1 LALIPESSTHNKT
14 NDSHAHVDFKEIL
27 KEKVHKNKVIK
38 KVKNPLFV
46 LICKL
51 IFYLICLVSLYILGR
66 KILEKYGFIII
77 PENENENKSS
87 NNSRNGKITTEE
99 IPLKTSEMTEVKNQV
114 NKND

>member
-1 LALIPESSTHNKT
+1 MALIPESSTHNKT
-14 NDSHAHVDFKEIL
+14 NDSHAHTDFKEIL

-87 NNSRNGKITTEE
+87 NNSRSLWSLIYLSDSLINLLSTVSKFIFF
-99 IPLKTSEMTEVKNQV
+99 I
-114 NKND
+114 